1 MSNVSTWQDILDL
14 FYGVIGD
21 DATVGTWVPAT
32 TAELFANQC
41 LVEIGESCSLN
52 EKTISTVTVAGT
64 SEYVFNSTGNETYG
78 LVRVEC
84 DEQKLLATN
93 KKQLFRW
100 NRWWHSSSGT
110 PKWYYRDGLNDFDEV
125 GLPVALWPKP
135 AASDVSLRAV
145 LSVAP
150 DAVDNDSPTD
160 VVTVPLWAVP
170 VLLWGMLSL
179 AYQSETRLQNLKAA
193 QVFRRMY
200 ADALDRLRARSVG
213 RLPRAMSYGSKPV
226 RGHVPSWRQMFPAD
240 GFEV

>member
-1 MSNVSTWQDILDL
+1 MSNLSTWQDILDL

-21 DATVGTWVPAT
+21 EASVGTWVPVA

-41 LVEIGESCSLN
+41 LVEIGESCQLI
-52 EKTISTVTVAGT
+52 EKSISTVTVAAAA
-64 SEYVFNSTGNETYG
+64 EYTFNSTGSTTYG
-78 LVRVEC
+78 LVRIEC
-84 DEQKLLATN
+84 DDEKLLATN

-100 NRWWHSSSGT
+100 NRWWHNSTGS

-125 GLPVALWPKP
+125 GLPVSLWPTP
-135 AASDVSLRAV
+135 AVSGVSLRAV

-150 DAVDNDSPTD
+150 DAVSNAVPTD
-160 VVTVPLWAVP
+160 VVTVPLWSVP
-170 VLLWGMLSL
+170 ILLWGMLSM

-200 ADALDRLRARSVG
+200 VDALDRLRARSVG
-213 RLPRAMSYGSKPV
+213 RLPRSMSYGSKPV
-226 RGHVPSWRQMFPAD
+226 RGHAPSWKQMFPAD